1 MVSGADLRIAS
12 ATTTWRLLRAS
23 FLCCPRRRRTPNIP
37 TSLYRCASACA
48 FTITTADWW
57 QSACVMPLSEGPRF
71 RSGCSLTSRLQNSH
85 SPSFS
90 EQGKLLHG
98 STGLNPSQALPIP
111 CGAPVD
117 HLAGAPQ
124 LSLRH
129 GMKFRSN
136 LTKRKDKAKHFFAKT
151 RLPQSQQPSSPTIRR
166 KKTAR
171 GRL

>member
-1 MVSGADLRIAS
+1 MSGPI
-12 ATTTWRLLRAS
+12 T
-23 FLCCPRRRRTPNIP
+23 LC
-37 TSLYRCASACA
+37 
-48 FTITTADWW
+48 
-57 QSACVMPLSEGPRF
+57 
-71 RSGCSLTSRLQNSH
+71 RS
-85 SPSFS
+85 
-90 EQGKLLHG
+90 
-98 STGLNPSQALPIP
+98 
-111 CGAPVD
+111 
-117 HLAGAPQ
+117 